1 MRKLAFGLLL
11 GMTCVFVACQSNKLK
26 VDVSDIDLNI
36 KIDRFEKKLF
46 DIKNGSTLE
55 DLKKTHPRILRLYSE
70 KVIGLGSVDDL
81 NYLQYLNKFLN
92 DSTMNL
98 VANRIDSIYS
108 NLDKQ
113 EEELTEGFKHLKYYY
128 PTTQI
133 PKIFS
138 LISGFNQS
146 IVIDEGLIGIGLDK
160 YLGKDCDFYALLG
173 RPVYLR
179 ENMTANRI
187 AQDIFLAYGLT
198 EFPFKPKAHNLME
211 QMVYQGKILYFLQA
225 LLPEKPEHDIVKYSA
240 EDYKWC
246 VDNESQIWA
255 YLIEQKHLF
264 STHSSMARN
273 YINEAPFTTG
283 MPKESPGRIG
293 TWVGLQ
299 IVKSYMAKHSE
310 LSIPELMSKDDFAS
324 MLRESAYQP

>member
-11 GMTCVFVACQSNKLK
+11 GMACVFVACQSNKLK
-26 VDVSDIDLNI
+26 VDVSNIDLEI

-46 DIKNGSTLE
+46 DLKNGSSFE
-55 DLKKTHPRILRLYSE
+55 DFKQNYPRILRLYSE

-81 NYLQYLNKFLN
+81 NYFQYLNKFLN

-98 VANRIDSIYS
+98 VANRIDSIFP
-108 NLDKQ
+108 NLDNQ
-113 EEELTEGFKHLKYYY
+113 EEELTDGFKHLKYYY
-128 PTTQI
+128 PEAKI
-133 PKIFS
+133 PMIFS
-138 LISGFNQS
+138 QLSGFNQS
-146 IVIDEGLIGIGLDK
+146 IVVDEGMIGVSLDK
-160 YLGKDCDFYALLG
+160 YLGVDCDFYALLS

-198 EFPFKPKAHNLME
+198 EFPFKSKAQNLME
-211 QMVYQGKILYFLQA
+211 QMIYQGKILYFLQA
-225 LLPEKPEHDIVKYSA
+225 LLPEKAEFDIMKYSK
-240 EDYKWC
+240 EKHQWC
-246 VDNESQIWA
+246 VDNESQVWA

-264 STHSSMARN
+264 STQNSMARN
-273 YINEAPFTTG
+273 YINDAPFTTG

-293 TWVGLQ
+293 TWIGLQ

-310 LSIPELMSKDDFAS
+310 LSIPELMTNNDYAAI
-324 MLRESAYQP
+324 LRESAYQP

>member
-26 VDVSDIDLNI
+26 VDVSDIKLEI
-36 KIDRFEKKLF
+36 KIERFEQKLF
-46 DIKNGSTLE
+46 DLKNGSSLE
-55 DLKKTHPRILRLYSE
+55 DLKSEYPRILRLYSE
-70 KVIGLGSVDDL
+70 KVIGLGHVDDL

-98 VANRIDSIYS
+98 VANRIDSIFPD
-108 NLDKQ
+108 LDQQ
-113 EEELTEGFKHLKYYY
+113 ESELTGGFKHLKYYY
-128 PTTQI
+128 PKAEI

-138 LISGFNQS
+138 QISGFNQS
-146 IVIDEGLIGIGLDK
+146 VVVDEGLIGVSLDK
-160 YLGKDCDFYALLG
+160 YLGVDCDFYALLR

-179 ENMTANRI
+179 ENMVPIRI
-187 AQDIFLAYGLT
+187 AQDILLAYGLT
-198 EFPFKPKAHNLME
+198 EFPFRPKAHNLME
-211 QMVYQGKILYFLQA
+211 QMIYQGKILYFLQA
-225 LLPEKPEHDIVKYSA
+225 LLPEKSESDIVKYSS

-246 VDNESQIWA
+246 VDNETQVWA

-264 STHSSMARN
+264 STQTSMTRN
-273 YINEAPFTTG
+273 YINDAPFTTG
-283 MPKESPGRIG
+283 MPQESPGRIG

-310 LSIPELMSKDDFAS
+310 LSIPQLMAEDDYAAI
-324 MLRESAYQP
+324 LRESAYQP